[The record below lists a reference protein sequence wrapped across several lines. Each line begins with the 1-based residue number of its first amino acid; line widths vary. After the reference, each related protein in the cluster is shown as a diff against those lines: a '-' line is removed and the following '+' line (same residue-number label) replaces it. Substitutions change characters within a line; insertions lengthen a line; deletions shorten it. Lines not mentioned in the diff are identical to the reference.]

1 MKMTS
6 NQPYLLRAFFDWI
19 VDNDLTPHLVV
30 DATLA
35 GVQVPQEYVKDGQIV
50 LNVSPTAC
58 AKLVIS
64 NVDVTFEARFGG
76 VARSII
82 VPCPAIQA
90 IYAKENGAGT
100 LFTAEEIQ
108 GEQGEEEAS
117 SFVQAEE
124 EQEKPKPEKKR
135 PTLTIV
141 K

>member
-6 NQPYLLRAFFDWI
+6 NQPYLLRAFYDWI

-30 DATLA
+30 DATMS
-35 GVQVPQEYVKDGQIV
+35 GVQVPQEHIKDGQIV

-58 AKLVIS
+58 AKLAIS

-76 VARSII
+76 VARSLV
-82 VPCPAIQA
+82 VPCAAVQA

-100 LFTAEEIQ
+100 LFTAEEIAAEHDELEALDDTSSKT
-108 GEQGEEEAS
+108 EQA
-117 SFVQAEE
+117 
-124 EQEKPKPEKKR
+124 KPEKKK

>member
-1 MKMTS
+1 MQMTS
-6 NQPYLLRAFFDWI
+6 NQPYLLRAFYDWI

-30 DATLA
+30 DATIS
-35 GVQVPQEYVKDGQIV
+35 GVQVPQEHIKDGQIV

-64 NVDVTFEARFGG
+64 NIDVTFEARFGG
-76 VARSII
+76 IARSLM
-82 VPCPAIQA
+82 VPCAAVQA

-100 LFTAEEIQ
+100 LFTAEEIAT
-108 GEQGEEEAS
+108 EQEEAETIDS
-117 SFVQAEE
+117 PAE
-124 EQEKPKPEKKR
+124 PVKPEKKK

>member
-1 MKMTS
+1 MTS
-6 NQPYLLRAFFDWI
+6 NQPYLLRAFYDWI

-30 DATLA
+30 DASVS
-35 GVQVPQEYVKDGQIV
+35 GVQVPQEHVKDGQIV

-58 AKLVIS
+58 AKLAIS

-76 VARSII
+76 VARSLV
-82 VPCPAIQA
+82 VPCAAVQA

-100 LFTAEEIQ
+100 LFTAEEIATT
-108 GEQGEEEAS
+108 EQDDSEGDAD
-117 SFVQAEE
+117 VNTAI
-124 EQEKPKPEKKR
+124 EQTKPEKKK

>member
-6 NQPYLLRAFFDWI
+6 NQPYLLRAFYDWI
-19 VDNDLTPHLVV
+19 VDNELTPHLVV
-30 DATLA
+30 DTTLP

-64 NVDVTFEARFGG
+64 NLEVTFEARFGG
-76 VARSII
+76 VARSLI
-82 VPCPAIQA
+82 VPCPAVQA

-100 LFTAEEIQ
+100 LFTAEEIAADAQ
-108 GEQGEEEAS
+108 EADDTVDTQEPEQT
-117 SFVQAEE
+117 
-124 EQEKPKPEKKR
+124 KPEKKK

>member
-19 VDNDLTPHLVV
+19 VDNELTPHLVV

-50 LNVSPTAC
+50 LNISPTAC
-58 AKLVIS
+58 AKLVIN

-82 VPCPAIQA
+82 VPCPAVQA
-90 IYAKENGAGT
+90 IYSKENGAGT
-100 LFTAEEIQ
+100 LFTAEEIM
-108 GEQGEEEAS
+108 GEAQAS
-117 SFVQAEE
+117 E
-124 EQEKPKPEKKR
+124 EQPEAQPEVKEQSKPEKKK
-135 PTLTIV
+135 PTLTLV